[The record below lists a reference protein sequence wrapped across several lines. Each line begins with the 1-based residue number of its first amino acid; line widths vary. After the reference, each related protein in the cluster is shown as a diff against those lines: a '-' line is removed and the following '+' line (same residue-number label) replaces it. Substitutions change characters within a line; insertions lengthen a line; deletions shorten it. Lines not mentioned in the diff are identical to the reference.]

1 MQIMVQ
7 GSKYVR
13 VHEGGQQVYLA
24 PVLKQ
29 AEENRELVDY
39 AKW

>member
-1 MQIMVQ
+1 VVQ
-7 GSKYVR
+7 GSKYIR

-29 AEENRELVDY
+29 VEDEKELVDY
-39 AKW
+39 ANL